1 MNRFVATAAVCA
13 TCLASAVWAAPVNFT
28 TFESAGANPAAISAT
43 RDAFRVAIGG
53 GSAAGANGSFGGLR
67 REINWDGVP
76 DARSD
81 PNPLPANFFN
91 LTSPRGALF
100 ATPGTGFLV
109 SANAGQAAP
118 VLFGFANEFQTFSAQ
133 RLFTAVSSN
142 MTEVSFFVPGTA
154 LAATITA
161 FGLIFVDVEVAGLT
175 KIEFFDAAN
184 ALIYSHD
191 ALVGGNQGLSFL
203 GAMVDGS
210 GSISRV
216 RITSGLNTIVSNGV
230 LGNLID
236 DVVVMD
242 DFLYAEPS
250 AAAIPEPSSLA
261 LLGIGLAAGLAWL
274 RRRGEGRLVVGVA

>member
-261 LLGIGLAAGLAWL
+261 LLGFGLAAGVAWL
-274 RRRGEGRLVVGVA
+274 RRRGEGRLAIGVA

>member
-53 GSAAGANGSFGGLR
+53 GAVAGANGSFGGLR

-261 LLGIGLAAGLAWL
+261 LLGFGLAAGLAWL
-274 RRRGEGRLVVGVA
+274 RRRGEGRLAVGVA